1 LELVMWGRRRA
12 STSLSSTLETVD
24 KLDIGL

>member
-1 LELVMWGRRRA
+1 VRGGRRRA

-24 KLDIGL
+24 KFDIGL